1 MEEEIVLVLRK
12 TNMSVRYLTLNLS
25 SIISFFSFLFF
36 PKLVRPPVIEYTE
49 FFSL

>member
-1 MEEEIVLVLRK
+1 MEEEIACPSK
-12 TNMSVRYLTLNLS
+12 NKYVRPLFNIEFKFNNFFLF
-25 SIISFFSFLFF
+25 FFSF